1 MDTLTTHDGRSAVAA
16 GRRRTAAA
24 LRLPLLVTGGTMAAY
39 LVLRPYGDHGATLD
53 HDAATAFASPWWV
66 VAHLCGVVALASFA
80 HLAVRVDDLAGGAA
94 GRLARWSALIGLV
107 LVLPYYGAETFG
119 LHAIGAAVVEGG
131 PATPALA
138 DDIRSQP
145 AALSL
150 FGAGL
155 LLLAG
160 SAVATGMAWRRLVV
174 VAGGERRLVRAAW
187 PLVVAV
193 ALFAAQFYLPPSGR
207 IAFGVAYLGVALL
220 WVVAV
225 ARLASREAEAAP

>member
-1 MDTLTTHDGRSAVAA
+1 M
-16 GRRRTAAA
+16 
-24 LRLPLLVTGGTMAAY
+24 
-39 LVLRPYGDHGATLD
+39 
-53 HDAATAFASPWWV
+53 
-66 VAHLCGVVALASFA
+66 
-80 HLAVRVDDLAGGAA
+80 
-94 GRLARWSALIGLV
+94 ARWSALIGLV

-138 DDIRSQP
+138 DDLRSQP

-174 VAGGERRLVRAAW
+174 ATGGERRLVRAAW

-193 ALFAAQFYLPPSGR
+193 ALFAAQFYLPPLGR
-207 IAFGVAYLGVALL
+207 IAFGLAYLGVALL
-220 WVVAV
+220 WLVA
-225 ARLASREAEAAP
+225 ATRLASREAEAAP